1 MPCNKSS
8 VRALLG
14 EGRVEVLEWGHEGE
28 IEADTQTDRRGEE
41 KEGKRCIEKENP
53 QHTRSQSQAPL
64 SLQLAQ
70 VYL

>member
-28 IEADTQTDRRGEE
+28 IEADTQTDRWESWGRWDTDTPGELHYSTA
-41 KEGKRCIEKENP
+41 
-53 QHTRSQSQAPL
+53 QT
-64 SLQLAQ
+64 SLHLFCTAQ
-70 VYL
+70 KQRVG